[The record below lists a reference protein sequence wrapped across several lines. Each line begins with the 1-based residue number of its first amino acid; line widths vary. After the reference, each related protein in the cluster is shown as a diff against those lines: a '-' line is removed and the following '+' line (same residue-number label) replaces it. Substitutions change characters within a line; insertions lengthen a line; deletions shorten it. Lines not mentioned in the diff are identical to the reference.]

1 MDADKKTICV
11 TRKYSFS
18 ASHRLHVRSFS
29 EAENEVVFGKC
40 NNPFGH
46 GHNYE
51 LFVTARG
58 VVDSDSG
65 LAVDTRKLDRL
76 IAQHVLSVFHLKNI
90 NLDVAGFGETVPTTE
105 NVGLE
110 IQRMINGAWS
120 GTFPD
125 QWPVFEKVRI
135 YETDRNIF
143 EVSNEK
149 A

>member
-1 MDADKKTICV
+1 MISVALISV

-18 ASHRLHVRSFS
+18 ASHRLHLNSFS
-29 EAENEVVFGKC
+29 ENQNDEIFGKC

-51 LFVTARG
+51 IFVTARG
-58 VVDSDSG
+58 PVDVESG

-76 IAQHVLSVFHLKNI
+76 ISERVLAFFHLKNM
-90 NLDVAGFGETVPTTE
+90 NTDVAAFQKIVPTTE

-110 IQRMINGAWS
+110 IRRLIREGWREE
-120 GTFPD
+120 FPEN
-125 QWPVFEKVRI
+125 WPVFEKLRI
-135 YETDRNIF
+135 YETNRNIF
-143 EVSNEK
+143 EVSNEQ

>member
-1 MDADKKTICV
+1 MINVTKK
-11 TRKYSFS
+11 YNFS
-18 ASHRLHVRSFS
+18 ASHRLHVGSFS
-29 EAENEVVFGKC
+29 EAENDAMFGKC

-51 LFVTARG
+51 LLVTARG
-58 VVDSDSG
+58 PVDPESG
-65 LAVDTRKLDRL
+65 LAVNTGKLDRL
-76 IAQHVLSVFHLKNI
+76 VEERVLRVFHLKNM
-90 NLDVAGFGETVPTTE
+90 NSDVAAFRDTVPTTE

-110 IQRMINGAWS
+110 IQRMIGGAWREA
-120 GTFPD
+120 FPGD
-125 QWPVFEKVRI
+125 WPVFEKVRI

>member
-1 MDADKKTICV
+1 MISV
-11 TRKYSFS
+11 TRKYNFS
-18 ASHRLHVRSFS
+18 ASHRLHLAGLS
-29 EAENEVVFGKC
+29 EAENDALFGKC

-58 VVDSDSG
+58 PVDPESG
-65 LAVDTRKLDRL
+65 LAVDTGKLDRL
-76 IAQHVLSVFHLKNI
+76 IAERVLSVFHLKNM
-90 NLDVAGFGETVPTTE
+90 NSDVPAFRNTVPTTE

-110 IQRMINGAWS
+110 IQRMISGAWS
-120 GTFPD
+120 ETFPE
-125 QWPVFEKVRI
+125 WPVFEKVRI